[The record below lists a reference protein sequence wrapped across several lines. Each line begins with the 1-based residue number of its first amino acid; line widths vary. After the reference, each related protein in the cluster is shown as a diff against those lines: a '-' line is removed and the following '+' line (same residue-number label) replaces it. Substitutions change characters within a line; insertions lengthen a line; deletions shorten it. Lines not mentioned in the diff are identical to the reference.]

1 MDLEI
6 NDALAMEIC
15 RDTSINSGDGW
26 RSSPALARIGAQNP
40 NDMTEETGTLGY
52 VAPKVTKERNPY
64 VKDCREE
71 QELMQKL
78 PDSSKSNAVEQHKI
92 CFAQFKTLLLLQDSF
107 GKKLMDRIRPTQ
119 PRFLHST
126 LRPPLPRCLNP
137 TPVPAMLMQIH
148 SDTIAKE
155 EFENLCLILGIE
167 LDAVTTEKAII
178 RKEKHIEEE
187 EADDDEEV
195 IYK

>member
-1 MDLEI
+1 MRTPLCSSFLFDRAVTIQLSKQHTTWSSYPSVVIAFGIYMHLTEPSNNLI
-6 NDALAMEIC
+6 LPQSSSDPLLSSFSSNLWLA
-15 RDTSINSGDGW
+15 NFGV
-26 RSSPALARIGAQNP
+26 ARIGAQNP

-52 VAPKVTKERNPY
+52 VAPKVTKEHNPY
-64 VKDCREE
+64 VKYWLGLTFYLPHCECSIDTCY
-71 QELMQKL
+71 LGTKL
-78 PDSSKSNAVEQHKI
+78 SS
-92 CFAQFKTLLLLQDSF
+92 SF
-107 GKKLMDRIRPTQ
+107 N
-119 PRFLHST
+119 
-126 LRPPLPRCLNP
+126 C
-137 TPVPAMLMQIH
+137 V
-148 SDTIAKE
+148 AKE

>member
-1 MDLEI
+1 SNLW
-6 NDALAMEIC
+6 LA
-15 RDTSINSGDGW
+15 NFGV
-26 RSSPALARIGAQNP
+26 ARIGAQNP

-52 VAPKVTKERNPY
+52 VAPK
-64 VKDCREE
+64 
-71 QELMQKL
+71 
-78 PDSSKSNAVEQHKI
+78 
-92 CFAQFKTLLLLQDSF
+92 DSF

-148 SDTIAKE
+148 SDTIPKE

>member
-1 MDLEI
+1 
-6 NDALAMEIC
+6 
-15 RDTSINSGDGW
+15 
-26 RSSPALARIGAQNP
+26 
-40 NDMTEETGTLGY
+40 
-52 VAPKVTKERNPY
+52 
-64 VKDCREE
+64 
-71 QELMQKL
+71 MQKL
-78 PDSSKSNAVEQHKI
+78 PDSSKSNA
-92 CFAQFKTLLLLQDSF
+92 DSF

-167 LDAVTTEKAII
+167 LDAVHLCFAMTTRQL
-178 RKEKHIEEE
+178 RKQSSGKKKHIEEE
-187 EADDDEEV
+187 EADDDEEI

>member
-1 MDLEI
+1 
-6 NDALAMEIC
+6 
-15 RDTSINSGDGW
+15 
-26 RSSPALARIGAQNP
+26 
-40 NDMTEETGTLGY
+40 MTEETGTLGY
-52 VAPKVTKERNPY
+52 VAPKVTKEHNPY
-64 VKDCREE
+64 VKDWLGLTFYLPHCECSIDTCYLGTKLVYGFVGLIEKLKRKRLSRED

-78 PDSSKSNAVEQHKI
+78 PDSSKSNA
-92 CFAQFKTLLLLQDSF
+92 DSF

>member
-1 MDLEI
+1 LSDLI
-6 NDALAMEIC
+6 HNDGGHQVVTSPDQCLRDPSLSPPHLFVFSISDIDVRFHAPRSPRQPPSNLWLA
-15 RDTSINSGDGW
+15 NFGV
-26 RSSPALARIGAQNP
+26 ARIGAQNP

-52 VAPKVTKERNPY
+52 VAPK
-64 VKDCREE
+64 
-71 QELMQKL
+71 
-78 PDSSKSNAVEQHKI
+78 
-92 CFAQFKTLLLLQDSF
+92 DSF

>member
-1 MDLEI
+1 MSTYIDLDKLNMGLDEVGLDEVNYTKLMI
-6 NDALAMEIC
+6 GLVSNLWLA
-15 RDTSINSGDGW
+15 NFGV
-26 RSSPALARIGAQNP
+26 ARIGAQNP

-52 VAPKVTKERNPY
+52 VAPK
-64 VKDCREE
+64 
-71 QELMQKL
+71 
-78 PDSSKSNAVEQHKI
+78 
-92 CFAQFKTLLLLQDSF
+92 DSF

-178 RKEKHIEEE
+178 REKK
-187 EADDDEEV
+187 A
-195 IYK
+195 YRRRRS

>member
-1 MDLEI
+1 LSDLI
-6 NDALAMEIC
+6 HNDGGHQVVTSPDRSLRDPSLSPPHLFVFSISDIDVRFHAPKSPRQPPSNLWLA
-15 RDTSINSGDGW
+15 NFGV
-26 RSSPALARIGAQNP
+26 ARIGAQNP

-52 VAPKVTKERNPY
+52 VAPKVTKEHNPY
-64 VKDCREE
+64 VKDW
-71 QELMQKL
+71 LGLTFYL
-78 PDSSKSNAVEQHKI
+78 PHCECTNQ
-92 CFAQFKTLLLLQDSF
+92 T
-107 GKKLMDRIRPTQ
+107 
-119 PRFLHST
+119 
-126 LRPPLPRCLNP
+126 PLI
-137 TPVPAMLMQIH
+137 PAMLMQIH

-187 EADDDEEV
+187 GDDDEEV